1 MKKET
6 YRVYIRDIDGNAITF
21 ERFSYKRLKSVIN
34 AMHTLL
40 NNDMYKA
47 CIGKFHTVEYCTVE
61 NGKVTKTEKIETY

>member
-21 ERFSYKRLKSVIN
+21 ERFSYKRFKSVVN

-40 NNDMYKA
+40 NNDLYKT
-47 CIGKFHTVEYCTVE
+47 CVGSFSTVEYWTVE
-61 NGKVTKTEKIETY
+61 KGEKVEMVKIEKY

>member
-21 ERFSYKRLKSVIN
+21 ERFSYKSFKSVLN

-40 NNDMYKA
+40 RNDLYKT
-47 CIGKFHTVEYCTVE
+47 CIGDFSAMEYYTVE
-61 NGKVTKTEKIETY
+61 NGKTKQLIKLETY